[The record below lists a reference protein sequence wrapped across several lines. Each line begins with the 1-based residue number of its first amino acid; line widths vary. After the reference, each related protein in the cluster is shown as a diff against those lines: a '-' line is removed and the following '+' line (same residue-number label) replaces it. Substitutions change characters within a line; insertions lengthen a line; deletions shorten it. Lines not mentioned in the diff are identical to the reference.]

1 MVPRVARPGILL
13 ACVLAMAGCG
23 DDDPTAFASATQRTC
38 LEVGKASS
46 ALQDDLVRR
55 DGPSAGRAMAA
66 ALDAYVVR
74 VKAATDRLAA
84 VRPPAVD
91 APFEH
96 GTVAALRAH
105 LTTMER
111 AASAARRGTL
121 SDGLIAE
128 LRTGAAR
135 RLPDVPEAVLAD
147 APACRTAAR

>member
-13 ACVLAMAGCG
+13 ACVLAIAGCG
-23 DDDPTAFASATQRTC
+23 DGDPTAFASATQRTC

-55 DGPSAGRAMAA
+55 DGASAGRAMADA
-66 ALDAYVVR
+66 VDAYVVR
-74 VKAATDRLAA
+74 VRAAADRLAA
-84 VRPPAVD
+84 VRPPAAD

-96 GTVAALRAH
+96 GTVSALRSHVEA
-105 LTTMER
+105 MER

-121 SDGLIAE
+121 SPTLAAE
-128 LRTGAAR
+128 LRTGGAAHV
-135 RLPDVPEAVLAD
+135 PDVPEAVLAD

>member
-1 MVPRVARPGILL
+1 MVPRVTRPWILL
-13 ACVLAMAGCG
+13 ACVLALGGCG
-23 DDDPTAFASATQRTC
+23 EGDPTAFASATQRTC

-55 DGPSAGRAMAA
+55 DGPSAGRAMADA
-66 ALDAYVVR
+66 VDAYVVR

-84 VRPPAVD
+84 VRPPAAD

-105 LTTMER
+105 VATMER

-121 SDGLIAE
+121 SGPLAAE
-128 LRTGAAR
+128 LRTGAATHV
-135 RLPDVPEAVLAD
+135 PEVPEAVLAD